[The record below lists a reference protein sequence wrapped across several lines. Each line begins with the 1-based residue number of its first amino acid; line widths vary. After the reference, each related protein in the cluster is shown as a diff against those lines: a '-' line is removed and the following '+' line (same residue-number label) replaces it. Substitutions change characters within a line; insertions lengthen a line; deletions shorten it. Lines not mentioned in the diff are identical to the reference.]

1 MGDSLTLVGGV
12 LYAAHIVAVAKI
24 TKKKD
29 PVLVTIVQFGYTAIF
44 AWIAVFSTKQSS
56 ITTLFN
62 TEIIFSILYLALFC
76 TAVALLLQT
85 IGQKNTPPA
94 QASIILCLEA
104 VFGVFF
110 SVLFYHEKVT
120 IQLLLGF
127 VLILISVVI
136 SETKLSFLQQ
146 MRVNVKVRTE
156 E

>member
-1 MGDSLTLVGGV
+1 LGGFF
-12 LYAAHIVAVAKI
+12 YAAHIVAVAKI

-29 PVLVTIVQFGYTAIF
+29 PVIITIVQFGYTAIF
-44 AWIAVFSTKQSS
+44 AWIAAITTKQPSL
-56 ITTLFN
+56 TVLLKPD
-62 TEIIFSILYLALFC
+62 IIFSILYLALFC

-120 IQLLLGF
+120 IRLLLGF
-127 VLILISVVI
+127 VLILISVII
-136 SETKLSFLQQ
+136 SETKLSFLRQ
-146 MRVNVKVRTE
+146 MRVNVEVSPE